1 MRVAI
6 LFLSLPC
13 LLFSPATLPAAETKS
28 PAAPLSFP
36 DPDRDGQELAARVRD
51 AAPDGDSS
59 FSGVLQ
65 ITSRD
70 DTVRFVPITSQISVA
85 PTNWVVTYRSA
96 PTNGAPLETLTIVHA
111 VGQPSRYVHVVGGG
125 GPASVPLHATFAGSD
140 FWLIDLGLEFF
151 HWPKQR
157 RLRHE
162 MRNSRSCHVLES
174 TNPNPSDAG
183 YARVLS
189 WVDIESGGII
199 RAEAYDRA
207 GKLVKEFK
215 VDSFRKVEGRWQ
227 LESMKIR
234 SRATGQETELKFDLQ
249 KK

>member
-1 MRVAI
+1 MHAAL

-13 LLFSPATLPAAETKS
+13 LLLSLTHLPAAETKS

-36 DPDRDGQELAARVRD
+36 DPDRDGQELAAKLRAVVPE
-51 AAPDGDSS
+51 ANSS
-59 FSGVLQ
+59 FGGMFK

-70 DTVRFVPITSQISVA
+70 DTVWFVPIASDISVT
-85 PTNWVVTYRSA
+85 PTNWVVTYRSM
-96 PTNGAPLETLTIVHA
+96 PTNGAPKETLTITHA
-111 VGQPSRYVHVVGGG
+111 AAQPSRYVHVIGTGSTT
-125 GPASVPLHATFAGSD
+125 AAPLHATFAGSD

-162 MRNSRSCHVLES
+162 MSNSRSCYVLES
-174 TNPNPSDAG
+174 IDLKATDAG

-189 WVDIESGGII
+189 WVDIEYNGII

-207 GKLVKEFK
+207 GKKVKEFK
-215 VDSFRKVEGRWQ
+215 IDSFRKVDGRYQ

-249 KK
+249 RK